1 MNPHSLSIISAAL
14 VIAIVVG
21 LVIDPTWN
29 RYWEIVHSDACR
41 GDRGNADNATVAM
54 VVEVKP
60 CEKPPSSPCS
70 HSAWRAAVGKYRTR
84 TSSRWRREASSWRSR
99 RPL

>member
-29 RYWEIVHSDACR
+29 GYWEIVCI
-41 GDRGNADNATVAM
+41 AM
-54 VVEVKP
+54 LVVGIVGMLTT
-60 CEKPPSSPCS
+60 PPSQ
-70 HSAWRAAVGKYRTR
+70 W
-84 TSSRWRREASSWRSR
+84 W
-99 RPL
+99 